1 LNYVLSFPIVE
12 YGASMAERPARSA
25 PESTRWLTETEQNAW
40 IGIAL
45 LLVELPSALDA
56 QLQRDSGI
64 NLFEYFVLSRL
75 SMTEPDRSC
84 RMSEL
89 RSLVGGSLSRLSNVV
104 KRLEQRGLLRREP
117 DPADGRYTMAI
128 LTDAGMDMVVAA
140 APGHVDAVR
149 ELVIDSLT
157 PEQMKALG
165 TIGEQRMRAQTK
177 AAELAGGGSTA
188 SA

>member
-1 LNYVLSFPIVE
+1 
-12 YGASMAERPARSA
+12 MADRPARTA
-25 PESTRWLTETEQNAW
+25 AEPTRWLTEAEQNAW

-75 SMTEPDRSC
+75 SMTEPDRKA

-104 KRLEQRGLLRREP
+104 KRLEQRGFLRREP
-117 DPADGRYTMAI
+117 DPTDGRYTMVI

-140 APGHVDAVR
+140 APGHVAAVR

-157 PEQMKALG
+157 SDQLTALG
-165 TIGEQRMRAQTK
+165 AIGEQRMRERPAH
-177 AAELAGGGSTA
+177 
-188 SA
+188 